1 MTSLSKQSQYAEF
14 TRFVT
19 AFHCRVIKMLDPFA
33 FFVLTVCDGFWYKHV
48 PFDEGTEKRE
58 RVRWVARQVSILIN
72 RETWSLKTK

>member
-1 MTSLSKQSQYAEF
+1 
-14 TRFVT
+14 
-19 AFHCRVIKMLDPFA
+19 MLDPCA
-33 FFVLTVCDGFWYKHV
+33 FFVLTVLGGFWYKHV